1 MNYKYTIFSLSTVVK
16 SSGGEMIF
24 SSEIQKPEQNEPVQ
38 RTNMYTATV
47 LLSRTS
53 GLDLLLFNWDQ
64 TNKRSVKMTAIK
76 LAVFE
81 SF

>member
-1 MNYKYTIFSLSTVVK
+1 MNYKYTVFSLSTVSK

-47 LLSRTS
+47 SAQPHFSTW
-53 GLDLLLFNWDQ
+53 F
-64 TNKRSVKMTAIK
+64 A
-76 LAVFE
+76 AF
-81 SF
+81 